1 MLPNDVR
8 ITAEVE
14 QHSILLRNVDQLS
27 CLGMTECQFARSTEG
42 DANGA
47 VLVGSP
53 LLIECCRVMMERL
66 PVRSIPVPI
75 ETGTTITF
83 CCLKV
88 LTHSLQDLGVGGRA
102 SWILTQQ
109 MCSFMPRDPLCL
121 SITVCLTL
129 AHLLDESVVCVPII
143 FLAKE
148 LWHNNDI
155 IMLHR
160 CSIAFGRRHCD
171 DSHGWPRWPGCNLL
185 TTTFVLLT
193 MRKLAVV
200 TEVAAAKAEIS
211 AWSLLGG
218 SRHRASQLLFFN
230 CLSASTPQRHQNVHA
245 AGNFGLS
252 RMPLGINITSKK
264 HQGAIFL
271 RKVENFTSPRTSEGQ
286 LTGSSQGQVQHNLVS
301 CIFIPETSRTKLHGR
316 AATAR
321 VPSDL
326 NKGIFVLH
334 LKILTHACSQTLD
347 GWDLFRI
354 QLFRFLKLCK
364 DTLRD
369 TLVTSITYQLRHH
382 NHIIRLGVGTKLMAF
397 PTIHNSHGRSN

>member
-1 MLPNDVR
+1 
-8 ITAEVE
+8 
-14 QHSILLRNVDQLS
+14 
-27 CLGMTECQFARSTEG
+27 MTECQLARSTEG

-75 ETGTTITF
+75 ETGTTIAF

-88 LTHSLQDLGVGGRA
+88 LTHSLQDLVVGRRA

-109 MCSFMPRDPLCL
+109 MCSFMPGDPLCL

-160 CSIAFGRRHCD
+160 CSIAFRRRHCD
-171 DSHGWPRWPGCNLL
+171 DSHRWPRWPRYNLL
-185 TTTFVLLT
+185 TTGWTTFVLLT

-218 SRHRASQLLFFN
+218 SRHTASQLLFLH

-252 RMPLGINITSKK
+252 RVPLGINITSKK

-286 LTGSSQGQVQHNLVS
+286 LTSSSQGQVQHNLVS
-301 CIFIPETSRTKLHGR
+301 SVIFFSQNQSTEAPWQGR
-316 AATAR
+316 HRSGAI
-321 VPSDL
+321 
-326 NKGIFVLH
+326 GFEQGH
-334 LKILTHACSQTLD
+334 LRASLENI
-347 GWDLFRI
+347 
-354 QLFRFLKLCK
+354 
-364 DTLRD
+364 DTC
-369 TLVTSITYQLRHH
+369 VQS
-382 NHIIRLGVGTKLMAF
+382 
-397 PTIHNSHGRSN
+397 NS